1 MTKSQ
6 LFTKAHALTR
16 QTVQAGD
23 SYHATF
29 ALCLKAVYAEQ
40 KQDPME
46 EKLQKILA
54 IVGDR
59 EHEIERVPNWR
70 ILVYVAPDFMGSYAE
85 ISIKPDGSHEVA
97 FGRGR
102 IADAISAC

>member
-16 QTVQAGD
+16 QTVQTGD
-23 SYHATF
+23 SYAATF
-29 ALCLKAVYAEQ
+29 AICLRIVYAEN
-40 KQDPME
+40 KQNPMAA
-46 EKLQKILA
+46 KLQKILA
-54 IVGDR
+54 VIGDR
-59 EHEIERVPNWR
+59 AHDVTHCPSS
-70 ILVYVAPDFMGSYAE
+70 ILVDVAADFLGSYAE
-85 ISIKPDGSHEVA
+85 VAIYEDGSHEVA